1 MEEEIVAIFV
11 PIVMFIAI
19 AVVLCVY
26 YYLRHRTSEAVQKTV
41 QTAIEQ
47 GQELTPEILER
58 LGQAPPRKKADIKM
72 ADLRRGVILISV
84 GLGIAAFGALVGAD
98 EDASRPMLAIGALPF
113 LIGVAYLGLWKFG
126 KSDKSG

>member
-1 MEEEIVAIFV
+1 MEEEVVAIFV

-19 AVVLCVY
+19 AVVMCVY
-26 YYLRHRTSEAVQKTV
+26 YYLRHRTGEAVQKTV
-41 QTAIEQ
+41 RTAIEQ

-58 LGQAPPRKKADIKM
+58 LGQAPKRKPADLNM
-72 ADLRRGVILISV
+72 MDLRRGVVLISV
-84 GLGIAAFGALVGAD
+84 GLGIAAFGALVGEEHAM
-98 EDASRPMLAIGALPF
+98 RPLLAIGALPF

>member
-1 MEEEIVAIFV
+1 MEEEVVAIFV

-19 AVVLCVY
+19 AVVMCVY
-26 YYLRHRTSEAVQKTV
+26 YYLRHRTGEAVQKTV
-41 QTAIEQ
+41 RTAIEQ

-58 LGQAPPRKKADIKM
+58 LGQAPKRKPADLKM
-72 ADLRRGVILISV
+72 MDLRRGVILISV
-84 GLGIAAFGALVGAD
+84 GLGIAAFGALVGEEHAM
-98 EDASRPMLAIGALPF
+98 RPLLAIGALPF

>member
-1 MEEEIVAIFV
+1 MEEEVVAIFV

-19 AVVLCVY
+19 AVVICVY
-26 YYLRHRTSEAVQKTV
+26 FYLHHRTGEAVQKTV
-41 QTAIEQ
+41 QTVITQ

-58 LGQAPPRKKADIKM
+58 LGQPPKRKPADLRM
-72 ADLRRGVILISV
+72 ADLRRGVVLISV
-84 GLGIAAFGALVGAD
+84 GLGIAAFGVLVGE
-98 EDASRPMLAIGALPF
+98 EDAMRPLLAIGTLPL

>member
-1 MEEEIVAIFV
+1 MEEEVVGILV

-26 YYLRHRTSEAVQKTV
+26 YYMRHRTGEAVQKTV

-58 LGQAPPRKKADIKM
+58 LGQAPKRKPADLKL

-84 GLGIAAFGALVGAD
+84 GLGIAAFGALVG
-98 EDASRPMLAIGALPF
+98 EDDATRPLLAIGALPF

-126 KSDKSG
+126 KSGKSG

>member
-1 MEEEIVAIFV
+1 MEEEVVAIFV

-19 AVVLCVY
+19 AVVMCVY
-26 YYLRHRTSEAVQKTV
+26 YYMRHRTGEAVQKTV

-58 LGQAPPRKKADIKM
+58 LGQTPKRKPADLRM
-72 ADLRRGVILISV
+72 ADLRRGVVLISV
-84 GLGIAAFGALVGAD
+84 GLGIAAFGALVGE
-98 EDASRPMLAIGALPF
+98 EDAMRPLLAIGALPL
-113 LIGVAYLGLWKFG
+113 LIGVAYLGLWRFG

>member
-1 MEEEIVAIFV
+1 MEEEVVAIFV

-26 YYLRHRTSEAVQKTV
+26 YYLRHRTGEAVQKTV

-58 LGQAPPRKKADIKM
+58 LGQTPKRKPADLKL

-84 GLGIAAFGALVGAD
+84 GVGIAAFGALVG
-98 EDASRPMLAIGALPF
+98 EDHATRPLLAIGTLPF

>member
-1 MEEEIVAIFV
+1 MEEEVVAIFV
-11 PIVMFIAI
+11 PIVMLIAI
-19 AVVLCVY
+19 AVVMCVY

-58 LGQAPPRKKADIKM
+58 LGQAPQRKKTNDENS
-72 ADLRRGVILISV
+72 DLRLGVILIAA
-84 GLGIAAFGALVGAD
+84 GLGFAALGLVIGKD
-98 EDASRPMLAIGALPF
+98 DAVRPMLAIGTLPF
-113 LIGVAYLGLWKFG
+113 LIGAAYLGLWKFG